1 VLPLRNQDE
10 LTSLLARLSNPSSPD
25 YRQFLSAQQFT
36 DRFGPTPS
44 DYQAVINF
52 VIANGFTVTDQ
63 PANRLIVPING
74 TVAQIEHAFNLSM
87 NVYQHPTEQRQFF
100 SPDREPTLNL
110 SVPVKHIAGMDNFS
124 IPRPV
129 STQAPGGL
137 SIPSTT
143 GSGPGG
149 SFLASDMRAAYYGVG
164 GTTLTGAGQCV
175 GLAEFVG
182 YDIADVNLTFSS
194 VQQSY
199 TVPVNNVLV
208 DNASPGPVNNYDAEQ
223 VLDIVQSIGMAPG
236 LSQVRVYIA
245 PYNWISNP
253 PYYYWGSNSGAPDDA
268 QIFNKMASED
278 ACAQLSVSWGWEP
291 DPGNLDMN
299 DGAFQ
304 QMAADGQSLFVA
316 SGDYGAYPN
325 NNPLY
330 YPMED
335 PWVIAVG
342 GTNLTTGTPGGPW
355 VSETAWDNTTYC
367 NSYGGCGFGSGGGT
381 SPDSLP
387 IPTWQYG
394 VANSSNAA
402 STTLRNVPDV
412 AMEGDFD
419 NYVCTQFENPTC
431 QGGWAGTSFAAPR
444 WAGLMALANQQAV
457 ATGIVQP
464 GQGLGF
470 LNQTVPGTY
479 SIGESPD
486 YSSVFHIIST
496 GDNNCYISGLQ
507 SPYYPNCG
515 TTGYNAVSGYNLAT
529 GWGSPNGPTL
539 IQALAPMPIVGSLSS
554 TTTTQTVH
562 FGNNCTN
569 TIRDFTWT
577 FTDQAGSPHNFAG
590 SSSLITRSGGP
601 GCGQGGVYGS
611 LDEWSAD
618 GLYYLEA
625 TGGTGSVVAYE

>member
-1 VLPLRNQDE
+1 VTTQSCLCSLFRSVALACAATLLFASHGLTQQPPQVLYNHVRSAVSSGQAALLGPLDPALRLNLSIVLPLRNQDE

-253 PYYYWGSNSGAPDDA
+253 PYYYWGSNSGAPRRRTNIQQDGVGRRL
-268 QIFNKMASED
+268 
-278 ACAQLSVSWGWEP
+278 CAVECL
-291 DPGNLDMN
+291 L
-299 DGAFQ
+299 
-304 QMAADGQSLFVA
+304 
-316 SGDYGAYPN
+316 
-325 NNPLY
+325 
-330 YPMED
+330 
-335 PWVIAVG
+335 
-342 GTNLTTGTPGGPW
+342 
-355 VSETAWDNTTYC
+355 
-367 NSYGGCGFGSGGGT
+367 
-381 SPDSLP
+381 
-387 IPTWQYG
+387 
-394 VANSSNAA
+394 
-402 STTLRNVPDV
+402 
-412 AMEGDFD
+412 
-419 NYVCTQFENPTC
+419 
-431 QGGWAGTSFAAPR
+431 
-444 WAGLMALANQQAV
+444 
-457 ATGIVQP
+457 
-464 GQGLGF
+464 GLG
-470 LNQTVPGTY
+470 
-479 SIGESPD
+479 
-486 YSSVFHIIST
+486 
-496 GDNNCYISGLQ
+496 
-507 SPYYPNCG
+507 
-515 TTGYNAVSGYNLAT
+515 A
-529 GWGSPNGPTL
+529 
-539 IQALAPMPIVGSLSS
+539 
-554 TTTTQTVH
+554 
-562 FGNNCTN
+562 
-569 TIRDFTWT
+569 
-577 FTDQAGSPHNFAG
+577 
-590 SSSLITRSGGP
+590 
-601 GCGQGGVYGS
+601 
-611 LDEWSAD
+611 
-618 GLYYLEA
+618 
-625 TGGTGSVVAYE
+625 